1 MLSSR
6 KGQWSLACVSALAIA
21 ASVVAADPNA
31 PAAGQ
36 KRDQNPAAER
46 ENKQNPERDAAAPR
60 SRTAREGQPTQAG
73 QAGNLDGQLAACVI
87 IGNQKEIA
95 ISRQAEQQLQNEEVK
110 KFAQQLVQDH
120 EKFVTQLQ
128 QFAEQGGFQQQQLAI
143 DGTASAEEPAP
154 TTRRQPGQRP
164 AQPRSTAERDP
175 NATNPGTPRAAARSE
190 ALDQQ
195 GTSHEMINIEREVA
209 QQCVQ
214 SVQRE
219 LSEKQGAEADK
230 CFVGM
235 QIGAH
240 MGMVDKLEVFS
251 KHASPELQAA
261 LQQGL
266 QTAQQ
271 HLDHAK
277 QLAKQ
282 LEGQA
287 GTGERQ
293 PAREKKS

>member
-6 KGQWSLACVSALAIA
+6 KALWSLACASALAIV
-21 ASVVAADPNA
+21 ASAGAADPPKSNA
-31 PAAGQ
+31 ANPNREQTPAAQREKGENPD
-36 KRDQNPAAER
+36 RDQST
-46 ENKQNPERDAAAPR
+46 PR
-60 SRTAREGQPTQAG
+60 SRTAREGQTTQAG
-73 QAGNLDGQLAACVI
+73 QPGHLDGQLAACVI

-95 ISRQAEQQLQNEEVK
+95 VSRQAEEKLQNEEVK
-110 KFAQQLVQDH
+110 KFAQQMVQDH
-120 EKFVTQLQ
+120 EKFVAQLQ
-128 QFAEQGGFQQQQLAI
+128 QFAEQGGFQQTQLAI
-143 DGTASAEEPAP
+143 DGTARTEGA
-154 TTRRQPGQRP
+154 TRREQPGQRP
-164 AQPRSTAERDP
+164 AQPRSTARQNPD
-175 NATNPGTPRAAARSE
+175 AQDPGTPRAAARSE

-195 GTSHEMINIEREVA
+195 GGGHEMINIEREVA
-209 QQCVQ
+209 QLCVQ
-214 SVQRE
+214 SAVKE
-219 LSEKQGAEADK
+219 LSEKQGAEADR
-230 CFVGM
+230 CYVGM

-251 KHASPELQAA
+251 RHASPELQAT

-287 GTGERQ
+287 KAGEQ
-293 PAREKKS
+293 PAREKKP